1 MSRTCRLGDGEG
13 RWKAGRCHRIQH
25 CEVLALALQQ
35 ADRMPRAARRLTI
48 LSALSLLA
56 LPALFACGGSGLGSP
71 NQAGGAISSGGAT
84 TGPTSNGGS
93 AGGGGNA
100 GTDGGSL
107 GPDSADLGAGDLTCN
122 APSCCVPIRVVPD
135 RVYLSQ
141 LNSHGQISM
150 ILSVAGGTSSW
161 WDANVEVLLPSG
173 SSVTC
178 DWARSRPSSDSD
190 LVIVWCPAVGLDV
203 MPSCN
208 STATVQ
214 LRLRSSTYR
223 DGSASQSLCAG
234 SYSRQISVP
243 VQMNCDT
250 GCGSPSNGSFCNVF
264 GQTCSY
270 STSAPG
276 GNGGLVSVSLPCSCR
291 WNDAYSRLA
300 WSCAVP

>member
-1 MSRTCRLGDGEG
+1 M
-13 RWKAGRCHRIQH
+13 
-25 CEVLALALQQ
+25 
-35 ADRMPRAARRLTI
+35 AARRLTI

-56 LPALFACGGSGLGSP
+56 LPALFACDGGGLGSP
-71 NQAGGAISSGGAT
+71 NQAGGAISSGGTISSGGAT
-84 TGPTSNGGS
+84 NGGAISGGGASTGPTSHGGS

-100 GTDGGSL
+100 GTDGGSNQDVP
-107 GPDSADLGAGDLTCN
+107 GSNSADLGAGDLTCG
-122 APSCCVPIRVVPD
+122 APSCCVPITVMPD

-141 LNSHGQISM
+141 LNSRGQIAM
-150 ILSVAGGTSSW
+150 ILGIAGRTSSW

-178 DWARSRPSSDSD
+178 DWARSQPSSDSD
-190 LVIVWCPAVGLDV
+190 VIIVWCPDVGLDV

-214 LRLRSSTYR
+214 LRLRSSTYP
-223 DGSASQSLCAG
+223 DGSTSQSVCAG
-234 SYSRQISVP
+234 SYSSQISVP

-250 GCGSPSNGSFCNVF
+250 GCGSPGNGSSCNTF

-270 STSAPG
+270 SATALG

-291 WNDAYSRLA
+291 WNDALNRLA
-300 WSCAVP
+300 WSCAIP